1 MKFNLKHFS
10 YLLLVA
16 GVILTGCSKS
26 STEPESPEIS
36 NDNTISNFAFK
47 KDLNPSLSSSKYMAK
62 SGNGV
67 IYITVP
73 DGVNLSSLVPNF
85 VVHPN
90 AVVKLDGKV
99 IKSDSSAIDFSKTQT
114 ITVTAESGATKQY
127 HILVRNGNPTID
139 NKVYAFMIDHELP
152 GVSVAISKDE
162 QTIYAAG
169 YGFSNKEDKVRTTE
183 NTLFRLASMS
193 KQHAAIAIMKLYEKG
208 LLDLDDTVFGK
219 DGLLAGM
226 FGDSMNNSWKTM
238 TVRDILSH
246 SSGIST
252 DCIFSSAYSGT
263 TKERVASLLT
273 KEKPGYSIGRFS
285 YNNSN
290 FGIAGLI
297 VEHIT
302 GKGFMQFLKEEIYN
316 PIGVYDIYG
325 GKNKQMDRMENECV
339 YYGQIDDGV
348 QKNPYGNDVEAG
360 VAAGGVIASVT
371 ALMKLMAHLDYGTK
385 VPDIFPKEILDLMYT
400 AKAGMYDSN
409 EKLWDRYALGWRVN
423 YPTTGFENWATYHGG
438 TLAGVCTIWARGKNN
453 VNGVVLCNS
462 RSYDKSIDDR
472 MWEMLRDI
480 QKMF

>member
-1 MKFNLKHFS
+1 MKFSLKYFS
-10 YLLLVA
+10 CLLLAA
-16 GVILTGCSKS
+16 GMILTGCSKG
-26 STEPESPEIS
+26 STEPETPEVS
-36 NDNTISNFAFK
+36 NDNSISNFSFK
-47 KDLNPSLSSSKYMAK
+47 KDLNPTLPSSKYTAK

-73 DGVNLSSLVPNF
+73 EGVELTSLVPNF

-99 IKSDSSAIDFSKTQT
+99 IKSDSSVINFSKTQT
-114 ITVTAESGATKQY
+114 ITVIAESGASKDY
-127 HILVRNGNPTID
+127 HVLVRNGNPNID
-139 NKVYAFMIDHELP
+139 NKVYAFMIDHVLP

-162 QTIYAAG
+162 EIIYAAG
-169 YGFSNKEDKVRTTE
+169 YGFSNKESKVRTTE

-193 KQHAAIAIMKLYEKG
+193 KQHAAIAIMKLYERG
-208 LLDLDDTVFGK
+208 LLDLDDTIFGNG
-219 DGLLAGM
+219 GLLADM
-226 FGDSMNNSWKTM
+226 FGDNMNKSWKTM

-252 DCIFSSAYSGT
+252 DCIFSSSYSGT

-273 KEKPGYSIGRFS
+273 KEHPGYSIGRFS

-302 GKGFMQFLKEEIYN
+302 GKGFMQFLKEEVYD
-316 PIGVYDIYG
+316 PIGIYDIYG
-325 GKNKQMDRMENECV
+325 GKNKQMDKMENECI
-339 YYGQIDDGV
+339 YYGQGG
-348 QKNPYGNDVEAG
+348 KNAYGNDVEAG

-400 AKAGMYDSN
+400 AKAGMYDGSN
-409 EKLWDRYALGWRVN
+409 NLWDRYGLGWRVN
-423 YPTTGFENWATYHGG
+423 YPAAGFDNWTSYHGG

-462 RSYDKSIDDR
+462 RSYDQGIDDE